1 MQLHELK
8 STTKNRKETRVGRG
22 GKRGTYSGRGTK
34 GQKARSGHRIRPAIR
49 DLLIRIPKLRGFA
62 NKAIVSKPEIVNIK
76 NIESKVKE
84 TLITRELLAKY
95 GLIKNSSVQVK
106 VLSNGEVKRALTLQG
121 ISVSEKTK
129 EKIEAAGG
137 KVEK

>member
-62 NKAIVSKPEIVNIK
+62 NKAIISKPEIVNLK

-84 TLITRELLAKY
+84 TLITKELLAKY
-95 GLIKNSSVQVK
+95 GLIKNASIEVK
-106 VLSNGEVKRALTLQG
+106 VLSNGEVKRALTLKG

-137 KVEK
+137 KVE

>member
-62 NKAIVSKPEIVNIK
+62 NKSIVAKTEIVNIK

-95 GLIKNSSVQVK
+95 GLIKSASDQVK
-106 VLSNGEVKRALTLQG
+106 VLSVGEVKRALTLKG

-137 KVEK
+137 KVE

>member
-62 NKAIVSKPEIVNIK
+62 NKAIISKPEIVNIK

-84 TLITRELLAKY
+84 TLITGELLAKY
-95 GLIKNSSVQVK
+95 GLIKNPSVKVK

-129 EKIEAAGG
+129 QKIEAAGG
-137 KVEK
+137 KVE